1 MFQRII
7 VNLKTEFVSDDKMYD
22 GIIQNLSKNR
32 MMVSADTKVNIS
44 PEKKVEIKYNLSSK
58 ETLNIYC
65 KVRWYTIKNSS
76 QDFKFSMGLEIIN
89 PPQEYKDFIKTLL
102 NKEVKA

>member
-1 MFQRII
+1 MFQRIL
-7 VNLKTEFVSDDKMYD
+7 VNLKTEFISDGKRYD
-22 GIIQNLSKNR
+22 GIIRNLSEDGI
-32 MMVSADTKVNIS
+32 MVSTDTKVDIS
-44 PEKKVEIKYNLSSK
+44 PETKVEIKYNLPSK

-89 PPQEYKDFIKTLL
+89 PPQEYKEFIKTLL

>member
-44 PEKKVEIKYNLSSK
+44 PEKKVGI
-58 ETLNIYC
+58 
-65 KVRWYTIKNSS
+65 
-76 QDFKFSMGLEIIN
+76 Q
-89 PPQEYKDFIKTLL
+89 
-102 NKEVKA
+102 

>member
-32 MMVSADTKVNIS
+32 MMVSADT
-44 PEKKVEIKYNLSSK
+44 
-58 ETLNIYC
+58 
-65 KVRWYTIKNSS
+65 WYTIKNSS

>member
-44 PEKKVEIKYNLSSK
+44 PEKKVEIKLVYNK
-58 ETLNIYC
+58 
-65 KVRWYTIKNSS
+65 
-76 QDFKFSMGLEIIN
+76 KFFSGL
-89 PPQEYKDFIKTLL
+89 
-102 NKEVKA
+102 